1 MLLPKAPYEDY
12 MKHPYPHD
20 EENMK
25 KFKAFYNINENVG
38 LKFIDY
44 LEWHDI
50 INK

>member
-1 MLLPKAPYEDY
+1 
-12 MKHPYPHD
+12 MKIKLRID
-20 EENMK
+20 
-25 KFKAFYNINENVG
+25 KFKAFYNINENVK